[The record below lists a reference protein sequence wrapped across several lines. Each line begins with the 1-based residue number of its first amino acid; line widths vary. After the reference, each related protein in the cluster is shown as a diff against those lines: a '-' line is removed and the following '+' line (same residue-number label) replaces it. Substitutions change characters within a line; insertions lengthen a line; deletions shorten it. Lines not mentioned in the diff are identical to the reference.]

1 MEIYGFHL
9 KLSCFTPTSSIDPS
23 TSFLLSPRDDWETRL
38 CVCNDKLR
46 PCQLKLVKWNL
57 TALFVFA
64 LGGTPW
70 LSRRYSWW
78 CSFWKLYL
86 YGEPNER
93 KLGEGSSKQIK
104 SEKEKRR
111 GGRRAYLTVI
121 GRVQEF
127 YEFQLWI
134 KTDFEGRERKGNTI
148 YEISHSATIIWFF
161 VQWMQ
166 QWCW

>member
-93 KLGEGSSKQIK
+93 KLGEGSTKQIK
-104 SEKEKRR
+104 SEKEKGGER
-111 GGRRAYLTVI
+111 GVHILLLLVEFRNFMNSNFELKQTLREGK
-121 GRVQEF
+121 GRVIQ
-127 YEFQLWI
+127 YMKSPTVLQRCQ
-134 KTDFEGRERKGNTI
+134 GRCF
-148 YEISHSATIIWFF
+148 IIL
-161 VQWMQ
+161 
-166 QWCW
+166 